1 MVVVRVAV
9 AAASVIAAAAAAVA
23 VIAARPL
30 ALVSTSARW
39 AAAEIVAAVGATA
52 GIAIVTAVTGIVV
65 IATVTAAV
73 ARATDLSSLPRGP
86 SGGGPR
92 PSSQPAAIGALR
104 RRSSGIVRYN
114 SFSVWRPPDP
124 AKALTL
130 ACTNFPKFDGPNT
143 LISWSKES
151 MLLPT
156 CPV

>member
-9 AAASVIAAAAAAVA
+9 AAASVIAAAAVV
-23 VIAARPL
+23 VIGARPL

-39 AAAEIVAAVGATA
+39 AAAIVAAVGATA

-73 ARATDLSSLPRGP
+73 ARATELSSLPRGP

-124 AKALTL
+124 AKALIL